1 MNKKRSKYEVH
12 AEISITGNASGDF
25 DDVTAGRPIERR
37 LNRME
42 RVVAAYS
49 GEIDARFSNGMQIA
63 FETADAAILG
73 AREMQQRC
81 AVLPQLSG
89 TRLALR
95 IGVHEGI
102 VQQRSED
109 NVDSARAEA
118 AELAV
123 MDDSIIVSP
132 AVIAALNT
140 ELRKLAQSVGDL
152 AAPAA
157 AKKIDW
163 RREISSAAY
172 GGEVLGKARG
182 GASPS
187 GCYLVLHLGLKTLEL
202 TQDNPEAT
210 VGRDPLSDLVLV
222 DDYVS
227 RNHCRIERRFDCIV
241 LTDSSTN
248 GTCVAPD
255 GGVELLV
262 TNDSVVLRGRGLL
275 FFGRLCNGERRGG
288 VSYEAY

>member
-1 MNKKRSKYEVH
+1 MAVSSLV
-12 AEISITGNASGDF
+12 D
-25 DDVTAGRPIERR
+25 TAGRPIERR

-132 AVIAALNT
+132 AVIASLNN

-163 RREISSAAY
+163 RREISSAAADY
-172 GGEVLGKARG
+172 
-182 GASPS
+182 SP
-187 GCYLVLHLGLKTLEL
+187 HFT
-202 TQDNPEAT
+202 TAT
-210 VGRDPLSDLVLV
+210 TE
-222 DDYVS
+222 
-227 RNHCRIERRFDCIV
+227 C
-241 LTDSSTN
+241 
-248 GTCVAPD
+248 
-255 GGVELLV
+255 
-262 TNDSVVLRGRGLL
+262 
-275 FFGRLCNGERRGG
+275 
-288 VSYEAY
+288 